1 MDENKQ
7 EYINLLRSIPLD
19 IKRIDDK
26 VSWQE
31 VEPEWW
37 LNMMNLQRFV
47 LNSLRIMDD
56 AREGY
61 K

>member
-7 EYINLLRSIPLD
+7 EYINLLRTILLE
-19 IKRIDDK
+19 IKRIDNK

-37 LNMMNLQRFV
+37 LNMMNLERFV
-47 LNSLRIMDD
+47 LNSLRITDD
-56 AREGY
+56 TRE
-61 K
+61 